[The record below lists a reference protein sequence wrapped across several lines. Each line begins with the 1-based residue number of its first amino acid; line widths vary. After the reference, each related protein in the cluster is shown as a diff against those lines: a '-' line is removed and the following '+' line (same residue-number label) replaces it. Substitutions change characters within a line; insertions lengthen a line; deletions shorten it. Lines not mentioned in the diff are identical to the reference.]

1 MHKVNE
7 RQLAIV
13 KILKTEK
20 FVKVRELQEKLGVTR
35 RTIRYDLSYLRR
47 VYPDNIISH
56 SGRYTGGIEW
66 VGR

>member
-20 FVKVRELQEKLGVTR
+20 FVKVRELNEKLGVTR

-47 VYPDNIISH
+47 VYPDNIISY

-66 VGR
+66 VDR

>member
-47 VYPDNIISH
+47 VYPDNIISR

-66 VGR
+66 VDR

>member
-7 RQLAIV
+7 RQLEIV
-13 KILKTEK
+13 KILKIEK
-20 FVKVRELQEKLGVTR
+20 FVKTRELQEKLGVTR
-35 RTIRYDLSYLRR
+35 RTIRYDLHYLRL

-66 VGR
+66 VER

>member
-35 RTIRYDLSYLRR
+35 RTIRYDFSYLRR

-56 SGRYTGGIEW
+56 SGSTGSIEW
-66 VGR
+66 VDR

>member
-47 VYPDNIISH
+47 IYPDNIISH
-56 SGRYTGGIEW
+56 SRRYTGGIEW
-66 VGR
+66 ADR

>member
-20 FVKVRELQEKLGVTR
+20 FVKVRELQEKLVVTR
-35 RTIRYDLSYLRR
+35 RTIRYDLSYSRR
-47 VYPDNIISH
+47 VYHNNIISH

-66 VGR
+66 VDR

>member
-35 RTIRYDLSYLRR
+35 RTIRYDLSYLRL

-56 SGRYTGGIEW
+56 SGSTGGIEW
-66 VGR
+66 VDR

>member
-20 FVKVRELQEKLGVTR
+20 FVKVRELNEKLGVTR

-47 VYPDNIISH
+47 VCPDNIISH

-66 VGR
+66 VDR